1 MEKYNINL
9 GFHYMKSRLQKFYL
23 NREYKIENPF
33 KVKKQMKIVIKKD

>member
-23 NREYKIENPF
+23 DKEYKE
-33 KVKKQMKIVIKKD
+33 KASL